1 MWIHFVYFKV
11 AIKRGCVHSYH
22 SDTWFPLVHVEPD
35 TEVQGRIHLEIKHYE
50 FIPDTDDD
58 EFSNTPKLSVRW
70 VIPELVCQE
79 VNIEKLTLFN
89 PPSCDHFSCHGT

>member
-35 TEVQGRIHLEIKHYE
+35 TEVQVLAYMYRHS
-50 FIPDTDDD
+50 F
-58 EFSNTPKLSVRW
+58 F
-70 VIPELVCQE
+70 
-79 VNIEKLTLFN
+79 
-89 PPSCDHFSCHGT
+89 